1 MKLGKNLNRAIGDA
15 VAGDDKKKNKP
26 ADRVKFT
33 DEEKAAAKAKAA
45 NAPVEEKGSTTMQD
59 VIAADKSGLTRTPNS
74 GATFTSDEKKQA
86 RLDADIDTMNQGSVP
101 TAKNRKAKNL
111 MRPQSSLNN

>member
-26 ADRVKFT
+26 ADGVKFT
-33 DEEKAAAKAKAA
+33 DAEKAAAKAKAA
-45 NAPVEEKGSTTMQD
+45 SAPVKEKAYSMQD
-59 VIAADKSGLTRTPNS
+59 VIDADRSRLTRTPNS
-74 GATFTSDEKKQA
+74 GATFTDAEKKEK
-86 RLDADIDTMNQGSVP
+86 RLAADIDTQDKGSVP
-101 TAKNRKAKNL
+101 TSANRKAKNL

>member
-26 ADRVKFT
+26 ADGVKFT
-33 DEEKAAAKAKAA
+33 DAEKAAAKAKAA
-45 NAPVEEKGSTTMQD
+45 SAPVKEKAYSMQD